1 MFYIL
6 DFQMKQK
13 YGGEEFRRKMF
24 NTYLLT
30 LDGDVDFQPIAVI
43 RLIDLMKKNDHVGSV
58 CGRIH
63 PLGSGKMFFRQIIPV
78 MVEQINLRSDDM
90 VSDV

>member
-1 MFYIL
+1 MYYAL
-6 DFQMKQK
+6 DFLMKQEF
-13 YGGEEFRRKMF
+13 GHDHGELEKRLH

-30 LDGDVDFQPIAVI
+30 LDGDVDFHPIAVT

-63 PLGSGKMFFRQIIPV
+63 PLGSGTYICRKGM
-78 MVEQINLRSDDM
+78 L
-90 VSDV
+90 